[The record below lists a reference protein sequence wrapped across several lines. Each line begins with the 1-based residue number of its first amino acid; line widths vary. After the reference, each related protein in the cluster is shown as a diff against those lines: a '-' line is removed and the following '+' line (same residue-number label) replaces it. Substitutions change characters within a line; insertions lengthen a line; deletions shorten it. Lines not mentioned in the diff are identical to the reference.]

1 MALKD
6 LGMLLGSREPGSL
19 PATCSF
25 GVESIGFETEFDE
38 RIFDL
43 LIFALLF
50 IARQQILGG
59 DTDERADHISLLAT

>member
-1 MALKD
+1 MKKSHARRRKHLALED

-50 IARQQILGG
+50 IARQ
-59 DTDERADHISLLAT
+59 ADP